1 MDSYTY
7 VHFDGNIDK
16 KYDSYGNMTFFIMMN
31 HDLGYLWFQT
41 HPIQTH
47 RIPEDSGWIA
57 QKGVPH

>member
-1 MDSYTY
+1 MD

-16 KYDSYGNMTFFIMMN
+16 KYDSYGKMTFFIMIFIMTQ
-31 HDLGYLWFQT
+31 DTKVFLT
-41 HPIQTH
+41 HPYAH